1 MYAISVIE
9 TDEAQNGCHRHAES
23 KGLLRGQ
30 TWTSAVESDSPG
42 NRDDHNWWVSLTTEG
57 GTSIVLSTA
66 HENMKPGTM
75 SLYFASPDIAAAHK
89 ELSTKGARAN
99 EVKDDLYGPGS
110 GVKWFNVD
118 DPDGN
123 QVFLVQ
129 A

>member
-1 MYAISVIE
+1 MKVANKLMRFKMAVSDMPKAKAFYA
-9 TDEAQNGCHRHAES
+9 D
-23 KGLLRGQ
+23 KLGLK
-30 TWTSAVESDSPG
+30 VESDYR
-42 NRDDHNWWVSLTTEG
+42 RDDHNWWVSLTPTEG
-57 GTSIVLSTA
+57 GPSIVLSTT

-75 SLYFASPDIAAAHK
+75 SLYFASSDIAAAHK
-89 ELSTKGARAN
+89 ELSTKGAKAN

-110 GVKWFNVD
+110 GVKWFNLD

>member
-1 MYAISVIE
+1 MQVANKLMRFKMAVTDMPKAKAFYA
-9 TDEAQNGCHRHAES
+9 D
-23 KGLLRGQ
+23 KLGLK
-30 TWTSAVESDSPG
+30 VESDYR
-42 NRDDHNWWVSLTTEG
+42 RDDHNWWVSLTPTEG
-57 GTSIVLSTA
+57 GPSIVLSTT

-75 SLYFASPDIAAAHK
+75 SLYFASSDIAAAHK
-89 ELSTKGARAN
+89 ELSTKGAKAN

-110 GVKWFNVD
+110 GVKWFNLD

>member
-1 MYAISVIE
+1 MKVANKLMRFKMAVSDMPKAKAFYA
-9 TDEAQNGCHRHAES
+9 D
-23 KGLLRGQ
+23 KLGLK
-30 TWTSAVESDSPG
+30 VESDYR
-42 NRDDHNWWVSLTTEG
+42 RDDHNWWVSLTPTEG
-57 GTSIVLSTA
+57 GPSIVLSTT

-75 SLYFASPDIAAAHK
+75 SLYFASSDIAAAHK
-89 ELSTKGARAN
+89 ELSTKGAKAN

-110 GVKWFNVD
+110 GVKWFNLA

>member
-1 MYAISVIE
+1 MQLVDRLMRFKMAVSDMPNAKAFYADKLGLKVE
-9 TDEAQNGCHRHAES
+9 TDYR
-23 KGLLRGQ
+23 
-30 TWTSAVESDSPG
+30 
-42 NRDDHNWWVSLTTEG
+42 RDDHNWWVSLTLPESG
-57 GTSIVLSTA
+57 ASIVLTTA

-75 SLYFASPDIAAAHK
+75 SLYFASSNVTGSHK
-89 ELSTKGARAN
+89 ELTAKGAAVN

-110 GVKWFNVD
+110 GVKWFNVE

>member
-1 MYAISVIE
+1 MQVNKLMRFKMAVGDMPKAKAFYAE
-9 TDEAQNGCHRHAES
+9 
-23 KGLLRGQ
+23 KLGLK
-30 TWTSAVESDSPG
+30 VESDYR
-42 NRDDHNWWVSLTTEG
+42 RDDHNWWVSLTPTEG
-57 GTSIVLSTA
+57 GPSIVLSTT

-75 SLYFASPDIAAAHK
+75 SLYFASSDIAAAHK
-89 ELSTKGARAN
+89 ELSTKGAKAN

-110 GVKWFNVD
+110 GVKWFNLD

>member
-1 MYAISVIE
+1 MQVVDKLMWFSVAVS
-9 TDEAQNGCHRHAES
+9 DMPKAKAFYGD
-23 KGLLRGQ
+23 KLGLKV
-30 TWTSAVESDSPG
+30 ASDYR
-42 NRDDHNWWVSLTTEG
+42 RDDHNWWVSLTPTEG
-57 GTSIVLSTA
+57 GPSIVLSTT

-75 SLYFASPDIAAAHK
+75 SLYFTSSDIAAAHK
-89 ELSTKGARAN
+89 ELSTKGAKAN

-110 GVKWFNVD
+110 GVKWFNLD